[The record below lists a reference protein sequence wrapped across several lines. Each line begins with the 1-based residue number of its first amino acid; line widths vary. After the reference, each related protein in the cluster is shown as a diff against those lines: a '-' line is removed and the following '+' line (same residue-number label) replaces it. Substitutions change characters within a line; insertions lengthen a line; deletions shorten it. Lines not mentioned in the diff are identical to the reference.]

1 MAFTCPRKDVC
12 IEIHSRL
19 KEVYPNVLMSLVY
32 GGHTS
37 SLNGQLIVLTTH
49 QLFHTI
55 VWHFHFAIFRYK
67 KYFDLLILDEADAFP
82 YYKNDFLE
90 TFLNDSVKGAIIY
103 LSATI
108 TSYFT
113 KRCKNIVCVNR
124 RFHNHDLPVPKFIKY
139 FFFNKIKVL
148 NETINEVKNK
158 QLLIFVPTI
167 AIGNKL
173 AKKIKIPFIYSS
185 SIDKNKYI
193 VSFKERKIKKLITTS
208 ILERGIT
215 FFDVQVIVYEAD
227 NTLFDEASLTQ
238 IAGRVGRKIKATTGK
253 VFFLA
258 SKKTTA
264 IANCIKT
271 IIKKN
276 KYE

>member
-49 QLFHTI
+49 QLF
-55 VWHFHFAIFRYK
+55 RYK
-67 KYFDLLILDEADAFP
+67 QYFDLLILDEADAFP

-124 RFHNHDLPVPKFIKY
+124 RFHNYDLPVPKFIKY

-167 AIGNKL
+167 AIGKKL
-173 AKKIKIPFIYSS
+173 EKKIKIPFIYSS

-238 IAGRVGRKIKATTGK
+238 IAGRVGRKIKAPTGK

-264 IANCIKT
+264 IANCIKA

-276 KYE
+276 KKYE